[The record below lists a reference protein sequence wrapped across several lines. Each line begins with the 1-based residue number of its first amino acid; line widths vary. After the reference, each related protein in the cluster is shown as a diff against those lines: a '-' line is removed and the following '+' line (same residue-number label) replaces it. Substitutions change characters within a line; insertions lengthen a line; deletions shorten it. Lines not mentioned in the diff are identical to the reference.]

1 MKVLVG
7 VKRVVDHNVKVRV
20 KADGSGI
27 EFNNVKMAMN
37 PFDETAVEEAI
48 RLKEAGVVEE
58 VVVVSIGP
66 DKAQETLRTAL
77 AMGADRAILVPYEG
91 STESLS
97 VAKVFKALVAKEGAS
112 MVLLGK
118 QAIDG
123 DCNQTGQMLSALL
136 NWPQGTFTSKLT
148 VADGKADILREV
160 DGGLETLQLDLPAVI
175 TVDLR
180 LNEPRFASLPSI
192 MKAKRKPI
200 ERVEAAELGVELAPR
215 LELVSMVET
224 PEREAQGLIVA
235 NVAELVSQLKT
246 KACL

>member
-1 MKVLVG
+1 
-7 VKRVVDHNVKVRV
+7 
-20 KADGSGI
+20 
-27 EFNNVKMAMN
+27 
-37 PFDETAVEEAI
+37 
-48 RLKEAGVVEE
+48 
-58 VVVVSIGP
+58 
-66 DKAQETLRTAL
+66 
-77 AMGADRAILVPYEG
+77 
-91 STESLS
+91 
-97 VAKVFKALVAKEGAS
+97 VAKEGAS

-118 QAIDG
+118 QAIDD

-160 DGGLETLQLDLPAVI
+160 DGGLETLQLDLPAII

-224 PEREAQGLIVA
+224 PEREAQGLIVTT
-235 NVAELVSQLKT
+235 VAELVSELKT